1 MGKSATRSMLNLGG
15 KNQIGVSNMQVT
27 GNNDL

>member
-15 KNQIGVSNMQVT
+15 ENQIGVSNMQVAE
-27 GNNDL
+27 NKNL